1 MCWIDSYLGP
11 PDLITSDAGRNFIS
25 KEFREYATTIGI
37 RTKAVPVEAHNSIG
51 MVERYHGPLRR
62 IYQIL
67 RVELPDLSEEA
78 TLQMAFKAIND
89 TAGPDGL
96 VPTLLAFGA
105 YPRMTDLD
113 APSPTVTQRANA
125 IKKAMAEV
133 RKVRAERQ
141 VADAL
146 AQRNGPRT
154 SHIHDLPINSPV
166 LVWREGNTGQPG
178 HWDGP
183 FPLLSIEGE
192 TCIVELGSG
201 ATSFRSTVVKP
212 YFQLEPEIR
221 EPSGTNTAKE
231 SLQPES
237 GTKEPSEI
245 NLETS
250 DSDTIEVETPMPQPQ
265 PGPKRQRGRPRKYPV
280 LTGLADIEIYL
291 QYDASRQKELNGL
304 LEKGVFEIC
313 NLSDI
318 PQGVRLF
325 NSRFVD
331 EVKFLG
337 TSKAFEKSRLV
348 VQAYDD
354 QEKKLVLT
362 QSPTIQRVSQR
373 LILCIAA
380 MGQHELYLRD
390 ISQAYVQST
399 TNLNREFYVRPPREL
414 QNQLGLD
421 ESSVLKILKP
431 LYGVPEAGNH
441 WFKTYHEHHINKLQM
456 QQSTFDPCLLHS
468 NNPFGLVG
476 LQTDDTLLLASKEL
490 ADLEE
495 DELQKAGFLAKD
507 REQLTA
513 DTPLKFNGGLI
524 QLLPDG
530 SINLTQEKQ
539 CNNLSTISQK
549 TATSTGTRG
558 VTRTLTPKDQYIA
571 QRARGA
577 YIASVCQPEASF
589 DLSFAAQVINPGKD
603 DAKALNKR
611 LDWQIE
617 NPNRGLK
624 FIKLDIDTLQL
635 VAFTD
640 ASFANNKD
648 LSSQIGYVLV
658 LTDATK
664 RANIVHWSSTK
675 CKRVTR
681 SVLASELYGM
691 AHGFDIA
698 VAIKSTVDK
707 ILQIDLPLV
716 LATDSKSLYD
726 CLVRLGTMQE
736 KRLMIDVMC
745 LRQAYERRQITE
757 VKWID
762 GESNPADAMT
772 KGKACAALTNLIDTN
787 SIDLQAIGWVE
798 RENGLGNGD

>member
-1 MCWIDSYLGP
+1 
-11 PDLITSDAGRNFIS
+11 
-25 KEFREYATTIGI
+25 
-37 RTKAVPVEAHNSIG
+37 
-51 MVERYHGPLRR
+51 
-62 IYQIL
+62 
-67 RVELPDLSEEA
+67 
-78 TLQMAFKAIND
+78 
-89 TAGPDGL
+89 
-96 VPTLLAFGA
+96 
-105 YPRMTDLD
+105 MTDLD

-154 SHIHDLPINSPV
+154 SHIHDLPLNSPV

-192 TCIVELGSG
+192 TCIVELSSG

-212 YFQLEPEIR
+212 YLQPEPEIR
-221 EPSGTNTAKE
+221 KPSGTNTAEE
-231 SLQPES
+231 SSQLES
-237 GTKEPSEI
+237 GTKEPSQI
-245 NLETS
+245 NPETR
-250 DSDTIEVETPMPQPQ
+250 DFDTIEVDVPTPQPQ
-265 PGPKRQRGRPRKYPV
+265 SEAAAPPKRKRGRPRKYPV

-313 NLSDI
+313 DLGDV

-331 EVKFLG
+331 EVKFPG
-337 TSKAFEKSRLV
+337 TDKAFEKSRLV
-348 VQAYDD
+348 VQAYND
-354 QEKKLVLT
+354 QEKELVLT

-380 MGQHELYLRD
+380 TGHHELYLRD

-399 TNLNREFYVRPPREL
+399 TNLNREFYVRPPKEL

-421 ESSVLKILKP
+421 RSSVLKILKP

-456 QQSTFDPCLLHS
+456 EQSTFDPCLLHS
-468 NNPFGLVG
+468 NDPFGLVG
-476 LQTDDTLLLASKEL
+476 LQTDDTLLLASKNL

-507 REQLTA
+507 REQLTV

-530 SINLTQEKQ
+530 ISLTQERQ

-611 LDWQIE
+611 LDWQIK

-624 FIKLDIDTLQL
+624 FVKLDINTLQL
-635 VAFTD
+635 IAFTD

-648 LSSQIGYVLV
+648 LSSQIGYIIVLS
-658 LTDATK
+658 DATK
-664 RANIVHWSSTK
+664 KANIVHWSSVK

-691 AHGFDIA
+691 AHGFDIGT
-698 VAIKSTVDK
+698 AIKSTIDK
-707 ILQIDLPLV
+707 ILQIDIPLV
-716 LATDSKSLYD
+716 LCTDSKSLYD
-726 CLVRLGTMQE
+726 CLVRLGTTQE

-787 SIDLQAIGWVE
+787 TIDLQAIGWVE
-798 RENGLGNGD
+798 RSSGMENGLGSGD